1 MNYSQSNNL
10 PQFITLGE
18 YLFYRF
24 RQLHIETIFGLPG
37 AFNTQLLDK
46 LDKVP
51 GLRWAGNT
59 NELNAAYAAD
69 GYSRLKG
76 LACIITTFG
85 VGELSAIN
93 GIAGSFAEHVGLLH
107 VVGMPPTSAQT
118 KQLLLNHTLGNG
130 DYNVFYR
137 IASEVTCYSTLV
149 TDQDLCAEEVD
160 HCIAKAFILQK
171 PVYMGVPINL
181 IETLVSSTKLDTPLN
196 LTLPTNDKHTEGEIV
211 NQILQHMYKAK
222 NPVIISDACV
232 TRHHVVAET
241 TELVRRTKLP
251 VYTTPMGKGT
261 IDENLPNFGG
271 VFMGSIS
278 SPEVREI
285 VNFADFMIVI
295 GCMLSDFSTS
305 SFHFSYK
312 TKDCALLF
320 PTSVKFRHAIYPDLH
335 IKSLLGALLRRL
347 DESKIKYRR
356 QPTPQM
362 IIPKSE
368 LPSRHT
374 LRHEWI
380 WHQMSHWFQ
389 RGDII
394 ITETGTSAFGIN
406 QTEFPHDSRGISQAL
421 WGSVGYTVGACL
433 GASIAVNEMA
443 KDRLTPIPRRVI
455 LFVGDGALQLTVQ
468 EVSTMIRWGLTPY
481 IFVMNNQGYSVD
493 RFLHHRSNASY
504 YDIQTW
510 DYLRLLPTF
519 GARTYETRKIVTVGD
534 FLEMVQDP
542 LFGRSDKIRMLEIML
557 PPMDVPQALMDRW
570 LTEQENKKRAGEEP
584 DSSYTPSSE
593 SSSKRFRSEDGSPTD

>member
-1 MNYSQSNNL
+1 MNYTQSNGL
-10 PQFITLGE
+10 PSLIPLGE
-18 YLFYRF
+18 FLFR
-24 RQLHIETIFGLPG
+24 RLSQLRIETVFGLPG
-37 AFNTQLLDK
+37 AFNTPLLDN
-46 LDKVP
+46 LAKVP
-51 GLRWAGNT
+51 ELRWAGNT

-76 LACIITTFG
+76 LGCIVTTFG

-130 DYNVFYR
+130 DYKVFYR
-137 IASEVTCYSTLV
+137 IASEVTCYSTLI

-160 HCIAKAFILQK
+160 KCIAKAWLLQK
-171 PVYMGVPINL
+171 PVYMGIPINL
-181 IETLVSSTKLDTPLN
+181 IETMVSSSKLDIPLN
-196 LTLPTNDKHTEGEIV
+196 LKLPPNDEHVENEIV

-232 TRHHVVAET
+232 TRHNVVAET
-241 TELVRRTKLP
+241 VELCKRTNFP
-251 VYTTPMGKGT
+251 IYATPMGKGA
-261 IDENLPNFGG
+261 IDENLSNFGG

-278 SPEVREI
+278 SPEVREV
-285 VNFADFMIVI
+285 VNFADFIIVV
-295 GCMLSDFSTS
+295 GCMLADFNTS
-305 SFHFSYK
+305 SFHFVYK

-320 PTSVKFRHAIYPDLH
+320 PTSVKFKHAIYPDLQ
-335 IKSLLGALLRRL
+335 IKSLLNNLLRTL
-347 DESKIKYRR
+347 DESKIKYRS
-356 QPTPQM
+356 QPAPQM
-362 IIPKSE
+362 TIPKPD

-380 WHQMSHWFQ
+380 WNQMSRWFRQ
-389 RGDII
+389 GDII

-406 QTEFPHDSRGISQAL
+406 QTHFPHDSRGISQAL

-433 GASIAVNEMA
+433 GASMAVSEIA
-443 KDRLTPIPRRVI
+443 KDHLSPIARRVI
-455 LFVGDGALQLTVQ
+455 LFVGDGAFQLTVQ

-510 DYLRLLPTF
+510 DYLHLLPTF
-519 GARTYETRKIVTVGD
+519 GARSYETRKIVTVGD
-534 FLEMVQDP
+534 FLEMIQDP
-542 LFGRSDKIRMLEIML
+542 LFANNDKIRMLEIML

-570 LTEQENKKRAGEEP
+570 LTEQESKKRAGEDTDP
-584 DSSYTPSSE
+584 YTPSSE
-593 SSSKRFRSEDGSPTD
+593 GSSKKYRFDDLSPAS

>member
-1 MNYSQSNNL
+1 MNYTRSNEL
-10 PQFITLGE
+10 PHDITLGE
-18 YLFYRF
+18 FLFHRF
-24 RQLHIETIFGLPG
+24 KQLHSETIFGLPG

-46 LDKVP
+46 LAKVP

-69 GYSRLKG
+69 GYARLKG
-76 LACIITTFG
+76 IACMITTFG

-93 GIAGSFAEHVGLLH
+93 GVAGSFAEHVGLLH

-130 DYNVFYR
+130 DYKVFYR
-137 IASEVTCYSTLV
+137 IASEVACYSTLMA
-149 TDQDLCAEEVD
+149 DQDLCAEEVD
-160 HCIAKAFILQK
+160 DCITRAWILQK
-171 PVYMGVPINL
+171 PVYLGIPINL
-181 IETLVSSTKLDTPLN
+181 IETMVSSAKLDKPLN
-196 LTLPTNDKHTEGEIV
+196 LKLPPNDKHIEEEVV

-232 TRHHVVAET
+232 IRHHVVAET
-241 TELVRRTKLP
+241 TELSTRTRFP
-251 VYTTPMGKGT
+251 VYTTPMGKGA
-261 IDENLPNFGG
+261 IDESLPNFGG

-278 SPEVREI
+278 PPEVREV
-285 VNFADFMIVI
+285 VNFADFVLVV
-295 GCMLSDFSTS
+295 GCMLADFSTS
-305 SFHFSYK
+305 SFHFGYK
-312 TKDCALLF
+312 TKECALLF
-320 PTSVKFRHAIYPDLH
+320 PTSVKFKHAIYPDLH
-335 IKSLLGALLRRL
+335 IKSLLEALLRKL
-347 DESKIKYRR
+347 DESKIKYKC
-356 QPTPQM
+356 QPAPPM
-362 IIPKSE
+362 IIPKSQ

-380 WHQMSHWFQ
+380 WNQMSNWFQ
-389 RGDII
+389 QGDII

-406 QTEFPHDSRGISQAL
+406 QTHFPYDSRGISQAL

-433 GASIAVNEMA
+433 GACFAVDEMA
-443 KDRLTPIPRRVI
+443 KDSLSPVSRRVI

-468 EVSTMIRWGLTPY
+468 EVSTMVRWGLKPY
-481 IFVMNNQGYSVD
+481 IFIMNNQGYSVD

-510 DYLRLLPTF
+510 DYLRLLATF
-519 GARTYETRKIVTVGD
+519 GARSYEARKIVTVGD

-542 LFGRSDKIRMLEIML
+542 HFARNDKIRMLEIML

-570 LTEQENKKRAGEEP
+570 LTEQESKKRAGEET
-584 DSSYTPSSE
+584 DAYTPSPE
-593 SSSKRFRSEDGSPTD
+593 SSLKRIRSDDLTPTD